1 MQTLSDDS
9 LIIAVNP
16 ATGAE
21 LGRIN
26 ATPPEAVAGLVSRS
40 RSAQEHWARASWPL
54 RRDVLRRWHAILA
67 RDADALASLIRDEIG
82 KPIGEAMAEVVTT
95 LDMLRWT
102 IRNAGRALAESRLP
116 RGWQRGMLIP
126 PARLCWRP
134 IGVIGI
140 LGTWNYPLFL
150 TAPTIADALAAGN
163 GVVWKPSEQAS
174 LLGARLDQSL
184 KSAGFPDGLVAAV
197 QGGPEIGRALLEAP
211 IDKGHFTGGIVAGR
225 RVLTTLAERGIPATV
240 ELSGFDAAIVMPDAH
255 RKTTSRCLTWAAFV
269 GAGQTCAAVKRV
281 YVIGDAEPW
290 ADRLADQARSLRLGD
305 PAKAEIDVG
314 PLISNSARER
324 FDAFIKHAVAAGA
337 RILAGGEPLDGPG
350 WSYRPTVLIADRDNT
365 EAESALA
372 GCFGPVVLLRGV
384 ADAEAAIAA
393 TNASEY
399 GLTASVWGR
408 DRRRARAIAERLQAG
423 TVTIN
428 DAVAPLGHAAAPF
441 GGTKASGFGRTH
453 GVLGL
458 REFAQPQAMYQRQ
471 SRGLRPQLFPYNSRI
486 MLRGLELYRNWFHR
500 TKS

>member
-1 MQTLSDDS
+1 MQTLLNDS
-9 LIIAVNP
+9 LIISANP

-21 LGRIN
+21 LGRISS
-26 ATPPEAVAGLVSRS
+26 TPPDAVAGLVSRS
-40 RSAQEHWARASWPL
+40 RQAQEGWSRASWPL

-67 RDADALASLIRDEIG
+67 RDADALAALVRDEIG

-102 IRNAGRALAESRLP
+102 IRNAGRALADSPLS

-134 IGVIGI
+134 IGVVGI

-150 TAPTIADALAAGN
+150 NAPTIADALAAGN
-163 GVVWKPSEQAS
+163 GVVWKPSEQAP
-174 LLGARLDQSL
+174 LIGARIDQSL
-184 KSAGFPDGLVAAV
+184 IEAGFPEGLAATV
-197 QGGPEIGRALLEAP
+197 HGGPEVGRALLAAA
-211 IDKGHFTGGIVAGR
+211 IDKGHFTGGINVGR

-255 RKTTSRCLTWAAFV
+255 RKTTSRCLTWAAFI

-281 YVIGDAEPW
+281 YAIGDTEPL
-290 ADRLADQARSLRLGD
+290 ANMLADQARSLRLGD
-305 PAKAEIDVG
+305 PAKSEIDVG
-314 PLISNSARER
+314 PLISNPARER
-324 FDAFIKHAVAAGA
+324 FDAFIKQAVAAGA
-337 RILAGGEPLDGPG
+337 RILAGGAPLDGPG
-350 WSYRPTVLIADRDNT
+350 WFYRPTVLIADRDNT

-372 GCFGPVVLLRGV
+372 GCFGPVVLVRSV
-384 ADAEAAIAA
+384 PDAEAAIVA
-393 TNASEY
+393 TNASDY

-458 REFAQPQAMYQRQ
+458 REFAQPQAMYDRRP
-471 SRGLRPQLFPYNSRI
+471 RGLRPQLFPYNSRL

-500 TKS
+500 LKS